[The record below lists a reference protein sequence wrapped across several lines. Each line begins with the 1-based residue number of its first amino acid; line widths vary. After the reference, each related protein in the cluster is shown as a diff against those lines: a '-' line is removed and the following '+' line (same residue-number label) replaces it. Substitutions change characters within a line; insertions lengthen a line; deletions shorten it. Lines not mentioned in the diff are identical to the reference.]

1 MKKRLISM
9 LLALLAVMGLL
20 PTAAFAASTPEEA
33 LGEVQIYNGGVE
45 MSYLSINGRIRSQIY
60 TYYNYDNGSGSTREI
75 PAYCVNPNTLGVPQT
90 VGVGESIEYLAD
102 EKASDPKVVGIVA
115 NGYPTR
121 SLAELGLENKYQG
134 YYATKMALWCYLLSN
149 WDINNL
155 KVNPNLTGVELQ
167 RAQKILAAAKDV
179 YARGTAWNEMLSPE
193 VTCTPDRDTAYE
205 VTIDGKQYKQQV
217 FTFWSKTWVC
227 DYSVNVAFSVPD
239 DVPDGTRIVDM
250 NNQDITTITTEGTGD
265 GYAGKFKILYPL
277 ESVQGKTG
285 SVQLS
290 FNTNVYKYAVF
301 FAICQEKDEYGELQN
316 YVVDTDPTT
325 TTQLSAYSNYS
336 DGTTIEY
343 ETGLRIIKYETGTE
357 IPISGALFEVIGPD
371 GDSVGTFVT
380 NGDGRI
386 EIPLKKS
393 GNYTVVEREAPQHYM
408 ISEEPAQNVTVVY
421 DEVAEVTFFNDPYGT
436 LRIEKKSN
444 TGMNLPG
451 AVITVEHIESGQ
463 TFTATTSSAGV
474 AIFDVIPL
482 GAYRIQEKTAPVGWQ
497 LDDTVYTATV
507 VAGETTTI
515 PIINEE
521 LPGLRIIKYDRK
533 NMVAMPNVTFAV
545 YRDGEF
551 LGNFKTDQFG
561 EILIAD
567 AEPGTYRAFEV
578 DTGDE
583 GHILDTTPQEVELH
597 AGDGI
602 KELMFFNDM
611 KPGLKLIKVDSDDPS
626 KVIPNA
632 VFEIK
637 SVEGT
642 YGPQEFRTDQSGEI
656 DLSMLPAGSYVVT
669 EKSCDGY
676 IIDEAQRIIELKPNE
691 DAQFVFTNH
700 VKPSLQLIKLSS
712 DGSRLAGVTFRIA
725 RIEDGSHYLDRTTN
739 SNGEILIS
747 DLEPGVYSVREL
759 SSVQDHIPDDTEHHV
774 ELFPGQTSTI
784 TLTNDKRPNLYIHK
798 TDADTGEP
806 IEHTV
811 YLVKGADGHS
821 IAEVETDGN
830 GVAVVENLLP
840 GVVEIIEKSVPEPY
854 LLAEESQMV
863 TLLPN
868 RDRDVYFQN
877 YKRPTIEIIKENSIT
892 HDRIENVPFQVWYA
906 SNNTATGEYND
917 LGVFYT
923 DEEGRI
929 VLSDPDLSLRDGW
942 FRVKELEPAPGF
954 ALADPDT
961 QEAFIAAGEGHTF
974 RFLNRPL
981 SAISVWKYDSET
993 GAAIEGAVFQ
1003 VRYLS
1008 GNTSGT
1014 GGTVIGTYRTSV
1026 NGSFTVTGCKAG
1038 TYIIEELS
1046 SDGSHVIDTP
1056 PQTVYLSGKDQ
1067 EVVQVYFNNSPK
1079 GSLLIKKV
1087 SSADNSPISDVQ
1099 FFVTESDGTVVGDS
1113 NGYFVTDSAGT
1124 ILIEGIDPGT
1134 TLVVKETRAKDGFIL
1149 DDTPQ
1154 TAQIQAGQT
1163 VTLEFRNQ
1171 PTGQLIIHKLS
1182 GNDKK
1187 TPLEGV
1193 QFKITY
1199 SDGSFVDADS
1209 GQLSSNGLYWTN
1221 SEGQII
1227 LSGLTGTVVVTEVES
1242 IPGYTIDPN
1251 TQSQTVVI
1259 NPNDTQEL
1267 YFYNN
1272 PIGGIEIIKVNA
1284 SKTSERIPDTTFEIR
1299 RMDDA
1304 LVDTITTDKNGRA
1317 YLALEDG
1324 SYYAIEIEAN
1334 PDFVLD
1340 DTPHYFEVKDGK
1352 VTTLR
1357 VTNAA
1362 ASGILIH
1369 KVDTSGEGI
1378 YGVKFLLYDEDR
1390 NPIGEFTSDDD
1401 GYVYITADDLPDG
1414 ANTSGRFYLRELE
1427 AAEGY
1432 ILDKEYKTVY
1442 VRPGRTA
1449 EIEWVNEAITGQI
1462 QIYKYAA
1469 EANSVTGVPAGT
1481 PLQGAV
1487 YEIINERSGRVVDYI
1502 TTDARGVAASKPLP
1516 LTRYKIREVTAPAYF
1531 QLDPTVHDVTLEYAG
1546 QIIKIAAYDKPA
1558 NLKVT
1563 VTKTGNKQL
1572 LAGDSM
1578 RYDLTVANNSN
1589 VPLENF
1595 YLHDRFPTDCATAKT
1610 ITTGTYN
1617 TRLNYQITYKTNYND
1632 YRVLATNL
1640 LSTNNYAFDLSAI
1653 SLMQDEVVT
1662 DVRLE
1667 FGKVPAGFASVVKPT
1682 VTIQTSANLANGYQV
1697 VNRADAGG
1705 QYMSQWETGRAAWIT
1720 LIVKLNQPNLPK
1732 TGY

>member
-167 RAQKILAAAKDV
+167 RAQKILAAAKDI

-474 AIFDVIPL
+474 AIFDAIPL

-929 VLSDPDLSLRDGW
+929 VLSDPDLSLHDGW

>member
-167 RAQKILAAAKDV
+167 RAQKILAAAKDI

-325 TTQLSAYSNYS
+325 TMQLSAYSNYS

-474 AIFDVIPL
+474 AIFDAIPL

-821 IAEVETDGN
+821 IAEVETDEN

-1324 SYYAIEIEAN
+1324 SYYAIEIKAN

>member
-167 RAQKILAAAKDV
+167 RAQKILAAAKDI

-325 TTQLSAYSNYS
+325 TMQLSAYSNYS

-474 AIFDVIPL
+474 AIFDAIPL

-521 LPGLRIIKYDRK
+521 LPGLRIIRYDRK

-821 IAEVETDGN
+821 IAEVETDEN

>member
-474 AIFDVIPL
+474 AIFDAIPL

-1026 NGSFTVTGCKAG
+1026 NGSFTVMGCKAG

>member
-167 RAQKILAAAKDV
+167 RAQKILAAAKDI

-474 AIFDVIPL
+474 AIFDAIPL

-1056 PQTVYLSGKDQ
+1056 PQSVYLSGKDQ

-1558 NLKVT
+1558 NLKIT